1 MSELR
6 INNITDTAGSSGPII
21 AGVSTVTS
29 TSHMVMPSGPTEMR
43 GGRGRGVFG
52 GGETPTQVNTIDKIE
67 IATTGNAIDF
77 GDLGFTLDQ
86 SAGASSATRGLVA
99 GGRSPESSTINFIT
113 LSSEGGGNDFG
124 DLTQVWNS
132 GKGASNGTTAI
143 WFGGEWSGAYQGLSR
158 IEFNIIATTGNAS
171 QFGNLEDGKIYTQTG
186 SFESPTRGFIGAGSD
201 GYSPYYQNTV
211 DFVTI
216 ATKGDSKLFGDLS
229 QMRSQADGCSSSTRG
244 CFLGGHMDPS
254 FRNVIDFVTMST
266 LGNFTDFGDMTTNNR
281 YSAGTSNSTRGVIAI
296 GQGSDFSDAIHFITI
311 ATTGNSQDFGDLTVA
326 RRFSAPMS
334 DSHGGLGD

>member
-6 INNITDTAGSSGPII
+6 INNITDRAGSSGPII

-43 GGRGRGVFG
+43 GGRGRGFFA
-52 GGETPTQVNTIDKIE
+52 GGEAPSETNTIDKIE
-67 IATTGNAIDF
+67 IATTGDATDF
-77 GDLGFTLDQ
+77 GDLSFALDQ
-86 SAGASSATRGLVA
+86 SGGASSATRGLVD
-99 GGRSPESSTINFIT
+99 GGRSPESSKINYIT
-113 LSSEGGGNDFG
+113 LSSEGGANDFG

-132 GKGASNGTTAI
+132 GKGASDGTTAI

-158 IEFNIIATTGNAS
+158 IEFNTIATTGDAS
-171 QFGNLEDGKIYTQTG
+171 QFGNLEDGRIYSQTA
-186 SFESPTRGFIGAGSD
+186 SFESHTRGFIGAGSD

-229 QMRSQADGCSSSTRG
+229 ETRSQAGGCSSSTRG
-244 CFLGGHMDPS
+244 CFLGGHKDPAYV
-254 FRNVIDFVTMST
+254 NVIDFVTMSS
-266 LGNFTDFGDMTTNNR
+266 LGNFADFGDMTVDNR
-281 YSAGTSNSTRGVIAI
+281 YSSGTSNSIRGVIAI
-296 GQGSDFSDAIHFITI
+296 GDSPSTNNSIHFITI

-326 RRFSAPMS
+326 RRFAAPMS
-334 DSHGGLGD
+334 DSHGGLGE

>member
-43 GGRGRGVFG
+43 GGRGRGIFG

-67 IATTGNAIDF
+67 IATTGNATDF
-77 GDLGFTLDQ
+77 GDLSFALDQ
-86 SAGASSATRGLVA
+86 SGGASSATRGLVA
-99 GGRSPESSTINFIT
+99 GGRSPESSTINYIT
-113 LSSEGGGNDFG
+113 LSSEGGANDFG

-132 GKGASNGTTAI
+132 GKGASDGTTAI

-158 IEFNIIATTGNAS
+158 IEFNTIATTGDAS
-171 QFGNLEDGKIYTQTG
+171 IFGNLEDGRIYSQTA
-186 SFESPTRGFIGAGSD
+186 SFESHTRGFIGAGSD

-229 QMRSQADGCSSSTRG
+229 QKRSQAGGCSSSTRG
-244 CFLGGHMDPS
+244 CFLGGHADPAYV
-254 FRNVIDFVTMST
+254 NIIDFVTMSS
-266 LGNFTDFGDMTTNNR
+266 LGNFADFGDMTVDNR
-281 YSAGTSNSTRGVIAI
+281 YSTGTSNSIRGVIAI
-296 GQGSDFSDAIHFITI
+296 GDSPSTNNSIHFITI

-326 RRFSAPMS
+326 RRFTAPAS

>member
-6 INNITDTAGSSGPII
+6 INNITDRAGSSGPII

-52 GGETPTQVNTIDKIE
+52 GGETPTQVNTLDKIE
-67 IATTGNAIDF
+67 IATTGNATDF
-77 GDLGFTLDQ
+77 GDLGFARDQ

-99 GGRSPESSTINFIT
+99 GGRSPEISTINFIT
-113 LSSEGGGNDFG
+113 LSSEGGANDFG

-158 IEFNIIATTGNAS
+158 IEFSTIATTGDAS
-171 QFGNLEDGKIYTQTG
+171 QFGNLEDGRIYSQTG

-229 QMRSQADGCSSSTRG
+229 ETRSQADGCSSSTRG
-244 CFLGGHMDPS
+244 CFLGGHRDPA

-266 LGNFTDFGDMTTNNR
+266 LGNFTDFGDMTSNVK
-281 YSAGTSNSTRGVIAI
+281 YAAGTSNSIRGVLAV
-296 GQGSDFSDAIHFITI
+296 GDTPTTSNVIHFITI

-326 RRFSAPMS
+326 RRFTAPNS